1 MHEYYVNMYWK
12 KTPAVMFYSFDTF
25 RKNAFQVIAVD
36 GVCSGIVQF
45 PTVEDCLDWLQAI
58 ASNIS
63 SLTKHN
69 VSKKQ

>member
-1 MHEYYVNMYWK
+1 MNVWNIWNPPLIFGLYF
-12 KTPAVMFYSFDTF
+12 FYSF

-36 GVCSGIVQF
+36 GVCSGVIQF
-45 PTVEDCLDWLQAI
+45 PTAEECLDWLQAI